1 MEKLICPTCRQ
12 VHPDLADDNCPACGG
27 ILSRSFANSDEY
39 LREAVAKV
47 LDERKRTSLE
57 GLVKGLNCIIINTE
71 PDKQRAT
78 VEEFLAFTGLDVA
91 EAFEDSEFRTVVL
104 KAEGS
109 ADFLIRARKAINP
122 FLPLNAFPKTGHV
135 PNTRLETFVF
145 ETTDL
150 EQYVSIQKERGIA
163 FLTPETVSTD
173 NYFFMQTAPSKY
185 TGNSIGLIQWRRIA
199 GRYAS
204 PGSKPLSWQFRK
216 LHDSVAQNVK
226 ELDHAAT
233 RVRAEDRDA
242 AIIEFMNLTNY
253 NFDFAIYVKV
263 FNSITNVA
271 RFSPKDSVMVFTS
284 GISPYMDDERSGPTE
299 KFVHHYGPRVHHIAF
314 RTEAIEETVTALKNK
329 GMNFLLDLVGSAEEG
344 LKQIFSCPSENT
356 LLVNEYIH
364 RYGDFDG
371 FFTRSNVTLLTGA
384 TARQ

>member
-1 MEKLICPTCRQ
+1 
-12 VHPDLADDNCPACGG
+12 
-27 ILSRSFANSDEY
+27 LSRSFANSDEY
-39 LREAVAKV
+39 LREATSRI
-47 LDERKRTSLE
+47 LEERKQAGLD
-57 GLVKGLNCIIINTE
+57 GLVKGLNCVIINTE

-78 VEEFLAFTGLDVA
+78 VEEFLRFTGLNLA

-109 ADFLIRARKAINP
+109 ADFLVRARKAGNP
-122 FLPLNAFPKTGHV
+122 FLSLNAFPESRHV

-150 EQYVSIQKERGIA
+150 KRYVSIQKERGIA
-163 FLTPETVSTD
+163 FLTPETVDTD
-173 NYFFMQTAPSKY
+173 NFFFIQTVPSKY
-185 TGNSIGLIQWRRIA
+185 TGNSVGLIQWRRNA

-204 PGSKPLSWQFRK
+204 PEARPLRWRFQKPDDAVTR
-216 LHDSVAQNVK
+216 NVK

-253 NFDFAIYVKV
+253 NFTFAIYVKV

-271 RFSPKDSVMVFTS
+271 RLSSKDFAMVFTS
-284 GISPYMDDERSGPTE
+284 GISSYMDDEKSGPTE

-314 RTEAIEETVTALKNK
+314 RTEAIEQTVCDLKNK
-329 GMNFLLDLVGSAEEG
+329 GMSFLLDLVGSAQEG
-344 LKQIFSCPSENT
+344 LKQIFSSPSENT